1 MRAVFNIEWNK
12 HVPLST
18 RKIIIDSIII
28 ESIRDAIKI
37 ATDKDFSYYD
47 VKCRKRNIVIL
58 RFAFFKLA
66 RTYSSLT
73 YDDIGSLFS
82 CKFDHSTIIHGCE
95 TIDSIQ
101 YMGGR
106 DERFNTWS
114 SINNT
119 FKKIIKNK

>member
-18 RKIIIDSIII
+18 KRIIIDSIII

-37 ATDKDFSYYD
+37 VTDKDFVYYD
-47 VKCRKRNIVIL
+47 VKSRKRNIVIL

-73 YDDIGSLFS
+73 YDEIGSLFS

-95 TIDSIQ
+95 TIDNIQ

-106 DERFNTWS
+106 DERFKVWYN
-114 SINNT
+114 INNT
-119 FKKIIKNK
+119 FKKLIKYK

>member
-18 RKIIIDSIII
+18 KRIIIDSIII

-37 ATDKDFSYYD
+37 VTDKDFVYYD
-47 VKCRKRNIVIL
+47 VKSRKRNIVIL

-73 YDDIGSLFS
+73 YDEIGSLFS
-82 CKFDHSTIIHGCE
+82 SKFDHSTIIHGCE
-95 TIDSIQ
+95 TIDNIQ

-106 DERFNTWS
+106 DERFKVWYN
-114 SINNT
+114 INNT